1 MSFEERALKAG
12 LTIDKP
18 GCFTYSDKLS
28 CVRYKQLQTVDEEK
42 VPYLAI
48 FTKGPNDSEDLYD
61 YRSYVSDAYQFIGNE
76 IVNGRIRDSI
86 GEVGTPIFKEYTL
99 LPYPYTEMYNEI
111 VIQNSSNVPS
121 VGDVYP
127 QLVVR
132 NSYNGM
138 RAASVIFGINVRGVA
153 NFGFG
158 FRQFGT
164 IRQVHLDKSKSVL
177 SAAVGDYINVFSQSI
192 VSLIEDN
199 FNNELT
205 EDDIMK
211 TLELV
216 EKIGKKRRLE
226 ISASLEEATG
236 DKRVTSWDL
245 FHVICRYSSI
255 QNNLNVRVLLENV
268 AESVLVVPMKM
279 MTVLSVINSRKKT
292 E

>member
-1 MSFEERALKAG
+1 MSFEERAIKAS

-18 GCFTYSDKLS
+18 GCFTYCDKLS
-28 CVRYKQLQTVDEEK
+28 CVRYKQLQTVDGEQ
-42 VPYLAI
+42 VPYLGI

-76 IVNGRIRDSI
+76 DVNGRIRDSI

-111 VIQNSSNVPS
+111 VIQNASNVPS

-138 RAASVIFGINVRGVA
+138 RAASVIFGINVRGGSS
-153 NFGFG
+153 FGFG

-205 EDDIMK
+205 EDDILK
-211 TLELV
+211 TLDLV

-226 ISASLEEATG
+226 ISTSLEETTKG
-236 DKRVTSWDL
+236 RGVMSWDL

-279 MTVLSVINSRKKT
+279 MTVLSVINSRKKA

>member
-12 LTIDKP
+12 LTIDRP
-18 GCFTYSDKLS
+18 GCFTYSDKFS
-28 CVRYKQLQTVDEEK
+28 CIRYKQLQTIDGEHI
-42 VPYLAI
+42 PYLAI
-48 FTKGPNDSEDLYD
+48 FTKGPDDSEDLYG

-76 IVNGRIRDSI
+76 AVNGKIRDSI
-86 GEVGTPIFKEYTL
+86 AEIGTPIFNEHTFMH
-99 LPYPYTEMYNEI
+99 YPFTEMYNEI
-111 VIQNSSNVPS
+111 LVQNAANVS
-121 VGDVYP
+121 KVGDVYP

-132 NSYNGM
+132 NSYNGV
-138 RAASVIFGINVRGVA
+138 RAASVVFGINVRG
-153 NFGFG
+153 NQSFGFG
-158 FRQFGT
+158 FRQFGL

-211 TLELV
+211 TLDLV
-216 EKIGKKRRLE
+216 EKIGKKRRIE
-226 ISASLEEATG
+226 VSTTLEEVTKDA
-236 DKRVTSWDL
+236 KVTSWDL

-255 QNNLNVRVLLENV
+255 ENNLNVKVLLENV